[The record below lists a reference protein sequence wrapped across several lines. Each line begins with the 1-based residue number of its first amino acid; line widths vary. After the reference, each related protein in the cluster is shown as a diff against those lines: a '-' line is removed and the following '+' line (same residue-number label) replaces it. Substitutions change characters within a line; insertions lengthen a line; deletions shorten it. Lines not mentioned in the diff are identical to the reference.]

1 MNSSHDQ
8 VIIRGEGAA
17 EAVTIVPGEGRLTS
31 AQRRNIAY
39 LEQQAAERGHAE
51 GFQQG
56 MEEGHREGL
65 TQSADHVRT
74 ALSALDE
81 AAGGLHES
89 AESFQIEM
97 DEKMLDLALEVVQIL
112 LDRELDV
119 SDQLGNDALRRALRV
134 APPVGEIRA
143 RLNPIDLAALAGD
156 GDPVDPRVVE
166 LVADH
171 SLERGDCMLEV
182 GSTLIDARIATALAR
197 FREALRP

>member
-31 AQRRNIAY
+31 VQRRNIAY

-51 GFQQG
+51 GFQKG
-56 MEEGHREGL
+56 MEEGHQEGL

-74 ALSALDE
+74 ALAALDE
-81 AAGGLHES
+81 AASGLHET
-89 AESFQIEM
+89 AEQFQIET
-97 DEKMLDLALEVVQIL
+97 DEKMLELALEVVQIL

-134 APPVGEIRA
+134 APPVGEVRA

-182 GSTLIDARIATALAR
+182 GSTLIDARISTALAR